1 MAEDGYEDLDDL
13 KKELSGRKEDSVN
26 STELYAAVKA
36 LSVQIEQLTEIFR
49 LAIGQMTNEDDIMKK
64 VSEQLEQLLK
74 NDQDLARGLLLV
86 LEIEK
91 DRKDLNIDRP
101 LPLRRALS
109 RRRMMRSQRM
119 QQVPLNM
126 PDSTEPD
133 DLEVEFPDNAS
144 GQNKVQ

>member
-26 STELYAAVKA
+26 STELYGAVKA
-36 LSVQIEQLTEIFR
+36 LSIQIEQLTEIFK

-101 LPLRRALS
+101 LPLRRAIS
-109 RRRMMRSQRM
+109 RSIMTLNWSKRKQRPKKKKGSEGLWKLMRSTSQR
-119 QQVPLNM
+119 
-126 PDSTEPD
+126 
-133 DLEVEFPDNAS
+133 
-144 GQNKVQ
+144 

>member
-86 LEIEK
+86 LEIEE
-91 DRKDLNIDRP
+91 
-101 LPLRRALS
+101 
-109 RRRMMRSQRM
+109 
-119 QQVPLNM
+119 
-126 PDSTEPD
+126 DS
-133 DLEVEFPDNAS
+133 
-144 GQNKVQ
+144 